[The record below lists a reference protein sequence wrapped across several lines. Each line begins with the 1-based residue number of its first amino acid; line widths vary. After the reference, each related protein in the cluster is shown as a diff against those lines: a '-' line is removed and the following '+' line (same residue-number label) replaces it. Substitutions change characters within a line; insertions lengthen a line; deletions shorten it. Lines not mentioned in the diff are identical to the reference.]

1 MCRNDKEVMVEKIRE
16 QYTEK
21 GVSKLDELKA
31 LDARAKRPAKVFGY
45 VFGTI
50 GALVMGAGM
59 SLIMTDIGTTV
70 GIDNCM
76 NTGIVIGIA
85 GMIIVITNYPLY
97 KKLLKMRRKEYA
109 EEIMKL
115 SDEMISKNV

>member
-1 MCRNDKEVMVEKIRE
+1 MSRNDKEVMVEKIRE

-50 GALVMGAGM
+50 GALVMGTGM
-59 SLIMTDIGTTV
+59 SLVMTDIGTAINMQDSMNA
-70 GIDNCM
+70 GI
-76 NTGIVIGIA
+76 GFGVA
-85 GMIIVITNYPLY
+85 GMMMVIINYPLY

>member
-1 MCRNDKEVMVEKIRE
+1 MSRNDKEVMVEKIRE

-70 GIDNCM
+70 NMQDSMNVGI
-76 NTGIVIGIA
+76 GFGVA
-85 GMIIVITNYPLY
+85 GMLMVMINYLLY

-115 SDEMISKNV
+115 SDEMISKNE

>member
-1 MCRNDKEVMVEKIRE
+1 MSRNDKEVMVEKIRE

-21 GVSKLDELKA
+21 GVSRLDELKA
-31 LDARAKRPAKVFGY
+31 LDARVKRPAKVFGY
-45 VFGTI
+45 VFGTV

-59 SLIMTDIGTTV
+59 SLIMTDIGTA
-70 GIDNCM
+70 IDMQNSM
-76 NTGIVIGIA
+76 NAGIVLGVA
-85 GMIIVITNYPLY
+85 GMLMVIINYPLY

-115 SDEMISKNV
+115 SDEVISKNK

>member
-50 GALVMGAGM
+50 GALVMGTGM
-59 SLIMTDIGTTV
+59 SLVMTDIGTAINMQDSMNA
-70 GIDNCM
+70 GI
-76 NTGIVIGIA
+76 GFGVA
-85 GMIIVITNYPLY
+85 GMMMVIINYPLY

>member
-1 MCRNDKEVMVEKIRE
+1 MNRNDKEVMVEKIRE

-85 GMIIVITNYPLY
+85 GMIIVIANYPLY